1 LVLVRQRPGTAG
13 GICFMTIED
22 ETGNANLVVFRNLFE
37 DTYRKEIL
45 QSKLIMVQGKVQK
58 QDNVIHVIVQHCEN
72 WSDQLSALTEDGE
85 VEVSVL
91 TLSPRDE
98 KDGFPFEAQNRKTQ
112 VRKKVV
118 QAELF
123 PDARNFR

>member
-1 LVLVRQRPGTAG
+1 
-13 GICFMTIED
+13 MTIED

-37 DTYRKEIL
+37 ETYRKEIL

-58 QDNVIHVIVQHCEN
+58 HDNVIHVIVSHCEN
-72 WSDQLSALTEDGE
+72 WSEQLRELTEDGQME
-85 VEVSVL
+85 VNVL
-91 TLSPRDE
+91 ALSPRDE
-98 KDGFPFEAQNRKTQ
+98 KDGFPFKTKNKRTQ

-118 QAELF
+118 QEELF